1 MQTKGTGLGL
11 TISKN
16 IVELMGGKLE
26 LMSKPNA
33 GSEFYFTITLPY
45 GKKVYSDEAEKSE
58 TLATAELL
66 KNAKFLLAEDN
77 ELNAEIAI
85 QLLEMQGAKAIL
97 AKNGKEA
104 VERFKESGIGEY
116 QAILMDIQMPEMN
129 GLDAAREIRALGRKD
144 AGSIPIIAMTANSF
158 QEDIDAAYGAG
169 MNGFI
174 TKPVDVS
181 YMYGVLCEILNK
193 NKA

>member
-1 MQTKGTGLGL
+1 
-11 TISKN
+11 
-16 IVELMGGKLE
+16 
-26 LMSKPNA
+26 
-33 GSEFYFTITLPY
+33 
-45 GKKVYSDEAEKSE
+45 
-58 TLATAELL
+58 
-66 KNAKFLLAEDN
+66 
-77 ELNAEIAI
+77 
-85 QLLEMQGAKAIL
+85 
-97 AKNGKEA
+97 
-104 VERFKESGIGEY
+104 
-116 QAILMDIQMPEMN
+116 MDIQMPEMN

-193 NKA
+193 NQKRGVI